1 MICSA
6 SNRRSLWETSL
17 DHLVTL
23 AQDTRDFEASAPF
36 LCEHLRYVRWSS
48 DYGYYLQLRRLWL
61 DEPALAT
68 SCKSKRDC

>member
-23 AQDTRDFEASAPF
+23 AQDIGGFEASAP
-36 LCEHLRYVRWSS
+36 LMRKHLRHVRWSS
-48 DYGYYLQLRRLWL
+48 DYGYYLQLLAGCGK
-61 DEPALAT
+61 PHGHALSPT
-68 SCKSKRDC
+68 